1 MKVVGIIPVRMAAS
15 RFPGKPLAKINGIP
29 MVEHCYNNTKSALGS
44 ENTYIATCDVE
55 IKDYMKSIGGNVI
68 ITSNSHSR
76 ATTRT
81 AEALEIIENKLKDNI
96 EVVVMVQGDE
106 PLILPKTIID
116 TLHTFND
123 KTVNIVN
130 IMSTINTWDV
140 FNDKN
145 NVKVVVNNNNH
156 ALYFS
161 REPIPSS
168 WKGWEHL
175 PKYLQT
181 GIIAFR
187 RDELIRFNSIDET
200 ILEQIESIDMNR
212 VLENGGKIKMIL
224 TNYETLGVDTEEDL
238 LRVERMMSEDIKKV
252 KC

>member
-1 MKVVGIIPVRMAAS
+1 
-15 RFPGKPLAKINGIP
+15 
-29 MVEHCYNNTKSALGS
+29 
-44 ENTYIATCDVE
+44 
-55 IKDYMKSIGGNVI
+55 
-68 ITSNSHSR
+68 
-76 ATTRT
+76 
-81 AEALEIIENKLKDNI
+81 
-96 EVVVMVQGDE
+96 
-106 PLILPKTIID
+106 
-116 TLHTFND
+116 
-123 KTVNIVN
+123 
-130 IMSTINTWDV
+130 V

-200 ILEQIESIDMNR
+200 TLEQIESIDMNR

-224 TNYETLGVDTEEDL
+224 TNYETLGVDTEEEL
-238 LRVERMMSEDIKKV
+238 LLAERMMCEDIENV